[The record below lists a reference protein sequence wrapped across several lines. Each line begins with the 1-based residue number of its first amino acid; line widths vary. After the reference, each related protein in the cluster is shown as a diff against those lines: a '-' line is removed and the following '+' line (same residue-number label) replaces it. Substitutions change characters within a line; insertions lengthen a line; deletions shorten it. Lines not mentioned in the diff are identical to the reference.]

1 LAFGIEQWSWPGLNL
16 NSKYFAL
23 GAFFGTVLEKNR
35 RLNHCIF
42 TLLGERSFRTL
53 KGVLA
58 KIARSA
64 DKPKTNITGASSL
77 GMNSFAH

>member
-1 LAFGIEQWSWPGLNL
+1 MAMARVKIKFEFIAFCIGHFLWTL
-16 NSKYFAL
+16 
-23 GAFFGTVLEKNR
+23 LEKNR

-53 KGVLA
+53 KGGLA

-77 GMNSFAH
+77 GMNSFTH

>member
-1 LAFGIEQWSWPGLNL
+1 MAMARVKIKFEFIAFCIGHFLWTL
-16 NSKYFAL
+16 
-23 GAFFGTVLEKNR
+23 LEKNR